1 MAPNISTERASTQQD
16 MLEMTRGYF
25 QGVMGTA
32 ESDASRRGLN
42 FQNLG
47 LEQLN
52 LAELEEDFGEEE
64 IWKTIRDM
72 PAEKAPGPDG
82 FTGLFYQACWD
93 TIKCDVLAALHKFFS
108 GNSQNL
114 ERLNSAV
121 IILLPKKEAPALL
134 KDYQPISLI
143 HSFSNLATKLMAT
156 RLAGR
161 MGDLIPYTQSAFIR
175 GRSIHENFMFVR
187 GMARRFHTEHQPMVL
202 LKLDISRAFDSVS
215 WPFLL
220 QLLQHRGFGMRW

>member
-134 KDYQPISLI
+134 KDYRPISLI

-187 GMARRFHTEHQPMVL
+187 GMASCFHTEH
-202 LKLDISRAFDSVS
+202 
-215 WPFLL
+215 
-220 QLLQHRGFGMRW
+220 